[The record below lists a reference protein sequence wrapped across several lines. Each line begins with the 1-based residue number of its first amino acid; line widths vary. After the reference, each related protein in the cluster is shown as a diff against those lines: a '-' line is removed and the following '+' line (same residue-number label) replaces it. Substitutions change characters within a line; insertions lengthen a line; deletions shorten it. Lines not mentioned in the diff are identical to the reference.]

1 MAFEV
6 FDKRQSP
13 MRGAPSVTVQK
24 RGIVSINGA
33 AHKIINATRV
43 VELLFDIDRR
53 VMAIRPAEPSTR
65 TYELREP
72 SKSGQTLLSATAFM
86 DTYGI
91 DTSVSRR
98 YEPFEEDGM
107 LCIDFNGEYTEILGN
122 RAKKV
127 AGTEE
132 TVEQP
137 QERASSA
144 NSTNDV

>member
-6 FDKRQSP
+6 FDKRQAP
-13 MRGAPSVTVQK
+13 MRGAASVTVQK
-24 RGIVSINGA
+24 RGIVSINAA
-33 AHKIINATRV
+33 AHQIINAAQV
-43 VELLFDIDRR
+43 VELLFDRDRR

-65 TYELREP
+65 TYQLREP

-107 LCIDFNGEYTEILGN
+107 LCIDFNAEFTEIRGN
-122 RAKKV
+122 RAKKLV
-127 AGTEE
+127 DTEE
-132 TVEQP
+132 AIEQ
-137 QERASSA
+137 RA
-144 NSTNDV
+144 T